1 MPPAGGGTTP
11 PIFFPEKENGRCD
24 RPKQR
29 RLIGRLWLEAP
40 LCLRNGSAC
49 QVVYLNDLTIF
60 YLRCR
65 FACDSLPLRNFRL
78 LWIFAVLLL
87 TAEAALLRSPQYALP
102 GRYALSIPGD

>member
-24 RPKQR
+24 RPKER

-78 LWIFAVLLL
+78 LLDFRCLAFDCQGGIASLAAVR
-87 TAEAALLRSPQYALP
+87 TTRAVRIVDT
-102 GRYALSIPGD
+102 R